1 MSPVRL
7 LCHSVQGR
15 VSRVLAEVPVLLVL
29 ATDIGQ
35 RGAHLVAMRT
45 LTDLRAKVTP
55 ALQWVV

>member
-1 MSPVRL
+1 M
-7 LCHSVQGR
+7 
-15 VSRVLAEVPVLLVL
+15 LAEVPVLLVL